1 MSASDQNKRRDNI
14 TQELLQFLCNGYFVY
29 WWGYLL
35 NLTLF
40 NLDYFDVTLA
50 MVYSPLMLACLMYVN
65 VYPGCNGRIDGLAIL
80 KNAE

>member
-1 MSASDQNKRRDNI
+1 MSASDQNKRKNNI
-14 TQELLQFLCNGYFVY
+14 AKELLQFLCNGYFIC
-29 WWGYLL
+29 WRESLF

-40 NLDYFDVTLA
+40 NLDYFDVMLTRL
-50 MVYSPLMLACLMYVN
+50 YSPLMLACLMYVN